1 MMVLAAFTTIVTQPA
16 QMAQCIVLL
25 NRVQND
31 DLYRIAA
38 CTWIC
43 KNIGVFENDE
53 ICSDFCNYALSVLY
67 SVITSCDRTS
77 PDFGILRSNCV
88 TLLCSICS
96 VFARNPSYFGSVMIP
111 GESEELKEI
120 RQRGMKELCMNPDN
134 WEVSE
139 EIENCGTLSAVG
151 KSSVERNEKSKKEK
165 SREKDAPRENRVEK
179 GDEKKESSVK
189 TRRVSRASQP
199 GLVRTEKQIHT
210 GFTDDEEE
218 IERRTRERRLRV
230 LDYVPKLDE
239 SPDNQPTGFEHTVDD
254 ETPVNETPANE
265 TPANE
270 TSVNET
276 PTINESISEPL
287 PAEPTQA
294 PNRITQPT
302 VSETDDWDDEA
313 PIQPVKTDYS
323 ENWDESS
330 TCDERTIHIHNE
342 TPLRSTPP
350 QLNDFSP
357 SDPFAYSP
365 LTHIHNETPS
375 IGSRLWKVLRCVKE
389 CWSDCVKE
397 ELMLIKALVTMS
409 DAEIVK
415 EFVMARIVDMLST
428 QELSEIEMNSV
439 KECLQL
445 LKSEIVF
452 RVASDLSVKRL
463 RELQTEQS
471 IRQLVS
477 MNLME
482 YEILPANWLFNN
494 MTEIMLILFSPLSS
508 PECLRASLKV
518 YSFALTVLSE
528 VHCDLLLRVTRL
540 NVFLVIPPLIPMM
553 KGDELLCLLR
563 VCERVSEGDGFEVSV
578 RVCVRMSVNDACD
591 RNAMIQFI
599 SSLANHHKDTMKE
612 TVMKMSQSERMI
624 LKELL
629 NQGMKEKDQKR
640 RNKPVRLDFSQ
651 LFHVY
656 STNNQQSLHQ
666 KTYIH
671 STKPKRIGQ
680 SIFLTDCRLFSN
692 QIKSIIN
699 VCLFQIQGSRSLSL
713 RLISFHQYYMN

>member
-1 MMVLAAFTTIVTQPA
+1 M
-16 QMAQCIVLL
+16 
-25 NRVQND
+25 
-31 DLYRIAA
+31 
-38 CTWIC
+38 
-43 KNIGVFENDE
+43 
-53 ICSDFCNYALSVLY
+53 
-67 SVITSCDRTS
+67 
-77 PDFGILRSNCV
+77 
-88 TLLCSICS
+88 
-96 VFARNPSYFGSVMIP
+96 
-111 GESEELKEI
+111 
-120 RQRGMKELCMNPDN
+120 
-134 WEVSE
+134 
-139 EIENCGTLSAVG
+139 
-151 KSSVERNEKSKKEK
+151 
-165 SREKDAPRENRVEK
+165 
-179 GDEKKESSVK
+179 
-189 TRRVSRASQP
+189 
-199 GLVRTEKQIHT
+199 
-210 GFTDDEEE
+210 
-218 IERRTRERRLRV
+218 
-230 LDYVPKLDE
+230 PKLDE

-265 TPANE
+265 TP
-270 TSVNET
+270 VNET

-415 EFVMARIVDMLST
+415 EFVMAKIVDMLST

-540 NVFLVIPPLIPMM
+540 NVFLVIPPLIPIM

>member
-1 MMVLAAFTTIVTQPA
+1 M
-16 QMAQCIVLL
+16 L

-330 TCDERTIHIHNE
+330 TCDERTI
-342 TPLRSTPP
+342 
-350 QLNDFSP
+350 
-357 SDPFAYSP
+357 
-365 LTHIHNETPS
+365 HIHNETPS

>member
-1 MMVLAAFTTIVTQPA
+1 MIF
-16 QMAQCIVLL
+16 LL
-25 NRVQND
+25 
-31 DLYRIAA
+31 
-38 CTWIC
+38 
-43 KNIGVFENDE
+43 
-53 ICSDFCNYALSVLY
+53 
-67 SVITSCDRTS
+67 
-77 PDFGILRSNCV
+77 
-88 TLLCSICS
+88 
-96 VFARNPSYFGSVMIP
+96 
-111 GESEELKEI
+111 
-120 RQRGMKELCMNPDN
+120 
-134 WEVSE
+134 
-139 EIENCGTLSAVG
+139 
-151 KSSVERNEKSKKEK
+151 
-165 SREKDAPRENRVEK
+165 
-179 GDEKKESSVK
+179 
-189 TRRVSRASQP
+189 
-199 GLVRTEKQIHT
+199 
-210 GFTDDEEE
+210 
-218 IERRTRERRLRV
+218 
-230 LDYVPKLDE
+230 
-239 SPDNQPTGFEHTVDD
+239 
-254 ETPVNETPANE
+254 
-265 TPANE
+265 
-270 TSVNET
+270 
-276 PTINESISEPL
+276 
-287 PAEPTQA
+287 
-294 PNRITQPT
+294 
-302 VSETDDWDDEA
+302 
-313 PIQPVKTDYS
+313 
-323 ENWDESS
+323 
-330 TCDERTIHIHNE
+330 
-342 TPLRSTPP
+342 
-350 QLNDFSP
+350 